1 MLLKRFYDPKLAQ
14 ASYLVGCTASGEALV
29 VDPNRDVTPY
39 LEAAALDG
47 LRIAHVTE
55 THIHADFISG
65 ARELA
70 HRTKAR
76 LYLSG
81 AGGNDWQYDY
91 AVSVG
96 AVPLRD
102 GTRFRVG
109 KVEIEVLHVPGH
121 TPEHLTFLVTDTGS
135 ASEAMGAF
143 TGDFIFVGDVGRP
156 DLLERAVNVRGT
168 MEQSARQ
175 LFKSLQR
182 FRSFP
187 DFLQIWPGHGAGS
200 ACGKA
205 LGAVPQSTLG
215 YEKRFNWAFGV
226 NDEAEFVRMVLAGQ
240 PDPPRYFAKM
250 KQINKGGARLLDGA
264 RPPARLP
271 AAELAATLARG
282 ATVVDTRQA
291 AEFKRGG
298 VPGTISIPAN
308 RAFTTWAGSLLS
320 YDEPFFL
327 LTDASGSGL
336 IDQLARDLSGIGL
349 DGLAGYFGPEALE
362 IWRSTKGGL
371 QIIPDF
377 TLSEV
382 KDGLQTQQVVLL
394 DVRGEDEWR
403 SGHVPGSVNVPVG
416 KLDQLAGG
424 LSSGRR
430 IIVHCQT
437 GARAAIA
444 ASVLKARGLSDV
456 GVFAGG
462 YAEWTA
468 AGQPRVTESSP
479 VGN

>member
-1 MLLKRFYDPKLAQ
+1 MLLKRFYEPKLAQ
-14 ASYLVGCTASGEALV
+14 ASYLVGCPSTGEALI
-29 VDPNRDVTPY
+29 VDPNRDVLAY
-39 LEAAALDG
+39 VQAAELEG
-47 LRIAHVTE
+47 LKVQHVTE
-55 THIHADFISG
+55 THIHADFVSG
-65 ARELA
+65 SRELA
-70 HRTKAR
+70 HRTNAR
-76 LYLSG
+76 LYLSA

-91 AVSVG
+91 AVSAG

-121 TPEHLTFLVTDTGS
+121 TPEHLAFLVTDTSS

-156 DLLERAVNVRGT
+156 DLLERAANVQGT
-168 MEQSARQ
+168 MEESARQ
-175 LFKSLQR
+175 LFESLQR

-226 NDEAEFVRMVLAGQ
+226 SDEADFVRMVLAGQ

-250 KQINKGGARLLDGA
+250 KQINKSGPRLLGGN

-271 AAELAATLARG
+271 GAELAAALARG

-291 AEFKRGG
+291 EEFKRGG
-298 VPGTISIPAN
+298 VPGTINIPAN
-308 RAFTTWAGSLLS
+308 RAFTAWAGSLLP

-327 LTDASGSGL
+327 LTDASGGGL
-336 IDQLARDLSGIGL
+336 PDQLARELSGIGL
-349 DGLAGYFGPEALE
+349 DGLAGYFGPEAVE
-362 IWRSTKGGL
+362 TWRSTKGAL
-371 QIIPDF
+371 QVIPDL

-382 KDGLQTQQVVLL
+382 KDGLQTQQVTLL

-403 SGHVPGSVNVPVG
+403 SGHVPGSVNVPVARLG
-416 KLDQLAGG
+416 QQAGG
-424 LSSGRR
+424 LSNGRR

-437 GARAAIA
+437 GAHAAIA
-444 ASVLKARGLSDV
+444 ASVLKAKGLSDV

-479 VGN
+479 AGN